1 VAKRPRGKR
10 TTVSPANPALF
21 IASVE
26 KAFRL
31 LGAFDQKAPQ
41 LSLSQLAHATSLT
54 IPNVQRITHTL
65 LALGLLAKDEMSKK
79 YALTPRALDIGYRY
93 LQANPLVERA
103 APYMANLAS
112 RSQETVSL
120 TVLDGTEIVYVARQ
134 RGLKTIP
141 VNLFIGARLPAFAT
155 GVGQVM
161 LAFLP
166 PAEATRILERSAW
179 RKYTRY
185 TLPDVAAV
193 MRKLERIRKAGYAT
207 EDQEMFVGGMS
218 VAAPVF
224 GHDGLPVAAVN
235 VGIPT
240 SRFTMIEAERRF
252 AKMVM
257 ETGRAMF
264 GPAY

>member
-1 VAKRPRGKR
+1 MKRQSGKR
-10 TTVSPANPALF
+10 TASSAASHPF
-21 IASVE
+21 YIASIE

-31 LGAFDQKAPQ
+31 LAAFDQKAPEM
-41 LSLSQLAHATSLT
+41 SLSQLAEATSLT
-54 IPNVQRITHTL
+54 VPNVQRITHTL
-65 LALGLLAKDEMSKK
+65 VELGLLTKNEPRKR
-79 YALTPRALDIGYRY
+79 YALTPRALDIGFRY

-103 APYMANLAS
+103 APYLANLAS

-120 TVLDGTEIVYVARQ
+120 TVLDDTDMVYVARQ
-134 RGLKTIP
+134 RGLQTIP
-141 VNLFIGARLPAFAT
+141 VNLFIGARLPVFAT
-155 GVGQVM
+155 GVGQVL

-166 PAEATRILERSAW
+166 PAEASKILERSTW
-179 RKYTRY
+179 KKFTRH

-193 MRKLERIRKAGYAT
+193 LKKLERIRKNGYAI

-224 GHDGLPVAAVN
+224 GHDGRPVAAVN
-235 VGIPT
+235 VGVPT
-240 SRFTMIEAERRF
+240 SRFTMAEADRRF

-264 GPAY
+264 EPAY

>member
-1 VAKRPRGKR
+1 MAKRPRGR
-10 TTVSPANPALF
+10 RSTISPANPALF
-21 IASVE
+21 VASIE

-41 LSLSQLAHATSLT
+41 LSLTQLAEATGLT
-54 IPNVQRITHTL
+54 IPTSSASSTPCSPSAL
-65 LALGLLAKDEMSKK
+65 LARDQASKR

-93 LQANPLVERA
+93 LQGNPLVERA
-103 APYMANLAS
+103 APYLANLAS
-112 RSQETVSL
+112 RSKETVSL
-120 TVLDGTEIVYVARQ
+120 TVLDDTDAVYVARQ
-134 RGLKTIP
+134 RGLETIP

-185 TLPDVAAV
+185 TLPDAAAV

-207 EDQEMFVGGMS
+207 EDQEMFVGGMA

-224 GHDGLPVAAVN
+224 DHAGRPVAAVN

-240 SRFTMIEAERRF
+240 SRFSMAEAERRF
-252 AKMVM
+252 AKIVM

-264 GPAY
+264 EPAY

>member
-1 VAKRPRGKR
+1 MAKRLRGAR
-10 TTVSPANPALF
+10 AIVSATNPALF
-21 IASVE
+21 ISSIE

-31 LGAFDQKAPQ
+31 LNAFDQKASQ
-41 LSLSQLAHATSLT
+41 LSLSQLAESTSLT
-54 IPNVQRITHTL
+54 VPNVQRITHTL
-65 LALGLLAKDEMSKK
+65 TALGLLTKDEESKK
-79 YALTPRALDIGYRY
+79 YALTPRALDIGFRY

-103 APYMANLAS
+103 APYLANLAT
-112 RSQETVSL
+112 RSKETVSL
-120 TVLDGTEIVYVARQ
+120 TVLDGTEIVYIARQ
-134 RGLKTIP
+134 RGLQTIP
-141 VNLFIGARLPAFAT
+141 VNLYIGARLPAFAT

-166 PAEATRILERSAW
+166 PAEATRILERSVW
-179 RKYTRY
+179 RKYTRH
-185 TLPDVAAV
+185 TLPDAAAV

-207 EDQEMFVGGMS
+207 EDQEMFIGGMS

-224 GHDGLPVAAVN
+224 GHGGQPVAAVN

-240 SRFTMIEAERRF
+240 SRFSIVEAEHRF

-264 GPAY
+264 EPSY

>member
-1 VAKRPRGKR
+1 LKRPIGKR
-10 TTVSPANPALF
+10 AASAATNHAF
-21 IASVE
+21 YIASIE

-31 LGAFDQKAPQ
+31 LTAFDQKSPE
-41 LSLSQLAHATSLT
+41 LSLSQLAEATSLT

-65 LALGLLAKDEMSKK
+65 GALGLLAKDEARKR

-103 APYMANLAS
+103 APYLANLAN

-120 TVLDGTEIVYVARQ
+120 TVLHETDAVYVARH
-134 RGLKTIP
+134 RGLQTIP

-166 PAEATRILERSAW
+166 PAEATKILERSTW
-179 RKYTRY
+179 KKFTRH
-185 TLPDVAAV
+185 TLPDIAAV
-193 MRKLERIRKAGYAT
+193 SRKLERIRKIGYAI

-224 GHDGLPVAAVN
+224 GPDGRPLAAVN

-240 SRFTMIEAERRF
+240 SRFTMAEAERRF
-252 AKMVM
+252 AKMVL
-257 ETGRAMF
+257 ETGRAIF
-264 GPAY
+264 EPAY

>member
-1 VAKRPRGKR
+1 MAKRPRTR
-10 TTVSPANPALF
+10 RATVSPANPALF
-21 IASVE
+21 VASIE

-31 LGAFDQKAPQ
+31 LGAFDHKAPQ
-41 LSLSQLAHATSLT
+41 LSLSQLAEATGLT
-54 IPNVQRITHTL
+54 VPNVQRISHTL
-65 LALGLLAKDEMSKK
+65 LSLGLLAKDEASKK

-93 LQANPLVERA
+93 LQGNPLVERA
-103 APYMANLAS
+103 APYLADLAS

-120 TVLDGTEIVYVARQ
+120 TVLDDTEAVYVARQ
-134 RGLKTIP
+134 RGLQTIP

-166 PAEATRILERSAW
+166 PAEAVRILERSAW
-179 RKYTRY
+179 RKYTRH

-207 EDQEMFVGGMS
+207 EDQEMFVGGMA

-224 GHDGLPVAAVN
+224 GHGGRPVAAVN

-240 SRFTMIEAERRF
+240 SRFPMAEAERRF

-264 GPAY
+264 EPAY